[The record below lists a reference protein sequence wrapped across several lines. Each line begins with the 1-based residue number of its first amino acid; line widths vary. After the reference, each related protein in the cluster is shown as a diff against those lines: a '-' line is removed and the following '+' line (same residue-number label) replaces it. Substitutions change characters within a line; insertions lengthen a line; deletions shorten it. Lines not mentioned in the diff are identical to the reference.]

1 MVLPYFSGLNY
12 PPMWY
17 EILVFV
23 LFCLAIIDLT
33 VGVSNDAANF
43 LNSAIGSKVASFK
56 TILIIASIGV
66 IAGAVSSEGMMEVAR
81 KGIFVP
87 SFFTFDNIMLV
98 FVAVMLTDIILL
110 DFYNSLGLPTSTTV
124 SIVFELLGAGFIIGL
139 LYSYQQNIEVEFTKF
154 INFSTAIK
162 IISGI
167 FLSVIVAFSTGAVV
181 QFITRLLF
189 TFDLQK
195 GLKKYGAVFSGIA
208 ITSITYFLLIKGLKG
223 ASFIGADT
231 REYLI
236 NHTLEIVGVSAVFW
250 TVMTFVLQRFVAVNP
265 LKFIVLAG
273 TFALAM
279 AFAGNDLVNFIGVT
293 VAGWQSLEA
302 WSASGMA
309 PNAFFMDILGEK
321 AKAPMVMLI
330 GAGTIM
336 VVTLW
341 TSKKA
346 RNVSQTEVKLA
357 RQGEG
362 DERFSSN
369 ALSRGIVG
377 AFVSTGKLLGLVIGK
392 NGVAAINDRFTHNR
406 EQMDD
411 ATASFDLLRASVNLM
426 TASILISYAT
436 SLKLPL
442 STTYVSF
449 MVAMGTSLADRAWGI
464 DSAVYRVA
472 GVLQVVGGWLM
483 TAVIAFVA
491 SATFGLIM
499 FYGGKIG
506 VLSIVLFA
514 AVVLVRSHLKF
525 RKTEKEIEL
534 DVETIAVK
542 SELSEQFNAH
552 KSEVTDDLRNLDKMV
567 TLSLR
572 SLVGSNKDI
581 LFECSKRLSADGQKL
596 EKAFKKGFAA
606 KDIFSHEDQ
615 VAYAE
620 LHVNSHRSMSELY
633 RVAHKLSLNCLN
645 HLTNFGGVP
654 RSEYLDLIIDAE
666 DEIKRYVDDVRR
678 QILSGR
684 DEESGQ
690 LSEKGR
696 RVRDK
701 LKLALKSEL
710 MHYTTNSVSN
720 RLVRL
725 QLNIILDLIELI
737 KHSEEIYRI
746 HNSFNKEKL
755 KA

>member
-1 MVLPYFSGLNY
+1 
-12 PPMWY
+12 MWY
-17 EILVFV
+17 QILVFV

-66 IAGAVSSEGMMEVAR
+66 LAGAVSSEGMMEVAR

-110 DFYNSLGLPTSTTV
+110 DFYNSIGLPTSTTV

-139 LYSYQQNIEVEFTKF
+139 LYSYQQGMEVEFAEF
-154 INFSTAIK
+154 INFSTATK

-167 FLSVIVAFSTGAVV
+167 FLSVLVAFSSGALV

-189 TFDLQK
+189 TFNLK
-195 GLKKYGAVFSGIA
+195 EGLRRYGAVFGGIA
-208 ITSITYFLLIKGLKG
+208 ITAITYFLVIKGLKG
-223 ASFIGADT
+223 ASFISADIRT
-231 REYLI
+231 FIGE
-236 NHTLEIVGVSAVFW
+236 NTLTILGISAVVW
-250 TVMTFVLQRFVAVNP
+250 TILTFIMQRVLALNP

-273 TFALAM
+273 TFSLAM

-293 VAGWQSLEA
+293 VAGWQSLEE

-309 PNAFFMDILGEK
+309 PDLFFMDILGDE
-321 AKAPMVMLI
+321 AKAPLFMLL
-330 GAGTIM
+330 GAGVIM
-336 VVTLW
+336 VITLW

-357 RQGEG
+357 RQGDG
-362 DERFSSN
+362 DERFNSN

-377 AFVSTGKLLGLVIGK
+377 VFVSLGKVLGAIIGQNAVNTI
-392 NGVAAINDRFTHNR
+392 NGRFAHDRSKM
-406 EQMDD
+406 EDS
-411 ATASFDLLRASVNLM
+411 TASFDLLRASVNLM

-449 MVAMGTSLADRAWGI
+449 MVAMGTSLADRAWGM

-472 GVLQVVGGWLM
+472 GVLQVVGGWIM
-483 TAVIAFVA
+483 TAVIAFIA

-499 FYGGKIG
+499 FYGGKAG
-506 VLSIVLFA
+506 VISIVLVA
-514 AVVLVRSHLKF
+514 AIALIRSHLKF
-525 RKTEKEIEL
+525 KNADAIEL
-534 DVETIAVK
+534 DVEAVEVK
-542 SELSEQFNAH
+542 PELSEQFELH
-552 KSEVTDDLRNLDKMV
+552 KKGVADDLRNLDKMV

-581 LFECSKRLSADGQKL
+581 LLECTKRLESDSKKL
-596 EKAFKKGFAA
+596 SKDFKKAFASN
-606 KDIFSHEDQ
+606 DSFSREDRLL
-615 VAYAE
+615 YAE
-620 LHVNSHRSMSELY
+620 LHVNAHHNMVELY
-633 RVAHKLSLNCLN
+633 RVASKLSVNCLN
-645 HLTNFGGVP
+645 HITNFGGVP

-666 DEIKRYVDDVRR
+666 DEIKRYIDDVRR

-684 DEESGQ
+684 DEYSGQ
-690 LSEKGR
+690 LGEKAKK
-696 RVRDK
+696 VVAK
-701 LKLALKSEL
+701 LNKDLNNEL
-710 MHYTTNSVSN
+710 SYYSMNKVSN
-720 RLVRL
+720 RLVKL
-725 QLNIILDLIELI
+725 QVNIILDLIELV
-737 KHSEEIYRI
+737 KHAESIYYI
-746 HNSFNKEKL
+746 HNSFNKDTL
-755 KA
+755 QG

>member
-1 MVLPYFSGLNY
+1 
-12 PPMWY
+12 MWY

-43 LNSAIGSKVASFK
+43 LNSAIGSKVASFN

-66 IAGAVSSEGMMEVAR
+66 LAGAVSSEGMMEVAR

-110 DFYNSLGLPTSTTV
+110 DFYNSIGLPTSTTV

-139 LYSYQQNIEVEFTKF
+139 LYSYQQGMEVEFAEF
-154 INFSTAIK
+154 INFSTATK

-167 FLSVIVAFSTGAVV
+167 FLSVLVAFSSGALV

-189 TFDLQK
+189 TFNLK
-195 GLKKYGAVFSGIA
+195 EGLRRYGSAFGGIA
-208 ITSITYFLLIKGLKG
+208 ITAITYFLVIKGLKG
-223 ASFIGADT
+223 ASFIGSDT
-231 REYLI
+231 RTYISE
-236 NHTLEIVGVSAVFW
+236 HTWTILGVSAVAW
-250 TVMTFVLQRFVAVNP
+250 TIITFIMQRFLAINP

-273 TFALAM
+273 TFSLAM

-309 PNAFFMDILGEK
+309 PDLFFMDILGDK
-321 AKAPMVMLI
+321 AKAPLFMLL
-330 GAGTIM
+330 GAGAIM

-357 RQGEG
+357 RQGDG
-362 DERFSSN
+362 DERFNSN

-377 AFVSTGKLLGLVIGK
+377 GFVSFGKVLGSIIGQ
-392 NGVAAINDRFTHNR
+392 NAVNSINARFTHDR
-406 EQMDD
+406 AEMEDS
-411 ATASFDLLRASVNLM
+411 TASFDLLRASVNLM

-449 MVAMGTSLADRAWGI
+449 MVAMGTSLADRAWGM

-472 GVLQVVGGWLM
+472 GVLQVVGGWIM
-483 TAVIAFVA
+483 TAVIAFIA

-499 FYGGKIG
+499 FYGGKVG
-506 VLSIVLFA
+506 VITIVVFA
-514 AVVLVRSHLKF
+514 AIALVRSHLNFKNSD
-525 RKTEKEIEL
+525 KIEL
-534 DVETIAVK
+534 DVEAVEVK
-542 SELSEQFNAH
+542 SELSEQFEVH
-552 KSEVTDDLRNLDKMV
+552 KSQVADDLRNLDKMV

-581 LFECSKRLSADGQKL
+581 LFECNKRLESDGKKL
-596 EKAFKKGFAA
+596 SKDFKNAFASNDAFNP
-606 KDIFSHEDQ
+606 EDQ
-615 VAYAE
+615 LLYTE
-620 LHVNSHRSMSELY
+620 LHIHAHHNMVELY
-633 RVAHKLSLNCLN
+633 RVAAKLSENCLN
-645 HLTNFGGVP
+645 HITNFGGVP

-666 DEIKRYVDDVRR
+666 DEIKRYIDDVRR

-684 DEESGQ
+684 DENSGQ
-690 LSEKGR
+690 LGEKAKK
-696 RVRDK
+696 VTAK
-701 LKLALKSEL
+701 LNKALNNELAFYSINK
-710 MHYTTNSVSN
+710 VSN
-720 RLVRL
+720 RLVKL
-725 QLNIILDLIELI
+725 QVNIILDLIELV
-737 KHSEEIYRI
+737 KYAESIYRI
-746 HNSFNKEKL
+746 HNSFNKEAL
-755 KA
+755 QG